1 MALKMNSIKCPE
13 CEAILPLEE
22 GRTQCYCSYC
32 GAKIIITNEN
42 EHIYRHI
49 NEAKVKQAET
59 ERLIELKRLEL
70 EEKKRK
76 TETRIRTLKIVIT
89 ILLGIVAA
97 IGFAI
102 GKTSDG
108 KMWPT
113 TYGLMCLAAILWMWA
128 ITINKNRKE

>member
-1 MALKMNSIKCPE
+1 MAIKMNSIKCPE
-13 CEAILPLEE
+13 CNATLPIEE
-22 GRTQCYCSYC
+22 GRSQCFCSYC

-59 ERLIELKRLEL
+59 ERLVELKRLEL

-76 TETRIRTLKIVIT
+76 TETRIRILKIVIT

-97 IGFAI
+97 VCFAI
-102 GKTSDG
+102 RETSDG
-108 KMWPT
+108 KIWPM
-113 TYGLMCLAAILWMWA
+113 TYGFLCLNVILWMWVY
-128 ITINKNRKE
+128 TINKNRK